1 MLMEIK
7 MKNNNVLI
15 KEIKEEHISP
25 SGIILATEKYNR
37 KAIVIQSASK
47 EVKVGDTIIKTVG
60 NGTTFKINGEE
71 YEILNEGHILGIIE

>member
-1 MLMEIK
+1 

-15 KEIKEEHISP
+15 KEIKEEHVSP
-25 SGIILATEKYNR
+25 SGIILTTEKYNR

-47 EVKVGDTIIKTVG
+47 EVKVGDTIIKTIG
-60 NGTTFKINGEE
+60 KGTMFKINGEE

>member
-1 MLMEIK
+1 

-15 KEIKEEHISP
+15 KEIKEEQVSP
-25 SGIILATEKYNR
+25 SGIILTTEKYNR

-47 EVKVGDTIIKTVG
+47 EVKVGDTIIKTIG
-60 NGTTFKINGEE
+60 KGTMFKINGEE